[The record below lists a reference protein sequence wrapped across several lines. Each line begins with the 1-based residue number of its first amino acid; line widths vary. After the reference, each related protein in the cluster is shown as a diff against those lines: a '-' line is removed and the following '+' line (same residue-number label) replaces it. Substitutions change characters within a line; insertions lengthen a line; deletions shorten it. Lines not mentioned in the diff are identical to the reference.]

1 MSRTASR
8 SHRRRGGPRT
18 PGLTGR
24 PLLRPGALAASLTG
38 LLLLTAC
45 GTGTG
50 TGSGGSGGDSTTLT
64 EIDYYDAAPQSTQLP
79 RILDECGAKSGVKIK
94 HQQVPRAQFMP
105 KLLQQ
110 ASARSLPD
118 LALIDNPDLQQL
130 AATGGLVSL
139 SDAGLSTKGLYPS
152 IVQAGNYQGR
162 TYGIAPGVNGL
173 ALYYNTDLFTRAG
186 LRPPTT
192 WQELTEDA
200 HKLTQGT
207 RHGVAFSAVG
217 TEEGSFQFEPF
228 FWTAGGSLDRLDSP
242 HAVQAL
248 TLWKDLVSSG
258 SASKSVVTWTQAD
271 VNDQFLAGN
280 AAMMVNGPWQLPTL
294 NANKKLHFGVV
305 PLPVPNASAKPVTPL
320 GGEVWTVGRSN
331 AKRQARA
338 VAVVSCLLGREESAK
353 WSKDAGYIP
362 SDRQAAAQVAATDPQ
377 LRAFVAEVG
386 TARARTTELGAAY
399 PKVSQALADAIQAA
413 LAGGTT
419 PQAALSQ
426 AQRSARN

>member
-8 SHRRRGGPRT
+8 SHRRHGGPR
-18 PGLTGR
+18 PPRSAGR
-24 PLLRPGALAASLTG
+24 LAARRGTPAA
-38 LLLLTAC
+38 LTAAALLVLAAC
-45 GTGTG
+45 GTG
-50 TGSGGSGGDSTTLT
+50 TGSGGSGGDSGTLT
-64 EIDYYDAAPQSTQLP
+64 EIDYYDAAPQNTQLP
-79 RILDECGAKSGVKIK
+79 QILDECAARTGVKIK

-139 SDAGLSTKGLYPS
+139 SQAGLSTKGLYPS
-152 IVQAGNYQGR
+152 IVQAGSYQGQ

-173 ALYYNTDLFTRAG
+173 ALYVNTDLFTQAG
-186 LRPPTT
+186 LHPPTT
-192 WQELTEDA
+192 WQELKDDA
-200 HKLTQGT
+200 RRLTHGS
-207 RHGVAFSAVG
+207 RHGIAFSAVG

-228 FWTAGGSLDRLDSP
+228 LWTAGASLEHLDSP
-242 HAVQAL
+242 QAVQAL
-248 TLWKDLVSSG
+248 TLWKDLVGSG

-271 VNDQFLAGN
+271 VNDQFMAGN

-294 NANKKLHFGVV
+294 DADKKLHFAVV
-305 PLPVPNASAKPVTPL
+305 PIPVPAASAKPVTPL
-320 GGEVWTVGRSN
+320 GGEVWTVGHSN
-331 AKRQARA
+331 AKREARA

-362 SDRQAAAQVAATDPQ
+362 SDQQAAAQIGASDPQ
-377 LRAFVAEVG
+377 LTAFVAEVG
-386 TARARTTELGAAY
+386 TARARTTELGTAY

-413 LAGGTT
+413 LAGGTS
-419 PQAALSQ
+419 PKSALSQ
-426 AQRSARN
+426 AQSAAKN